1 MTEID
6 DLFRD
11 LEAGLFLQTQLQR
24 ASASGRRAVSE
35 SLAGRLIIN
44 FEGRHIE
51 PTQALIGK
59 DFVAWADAQALH
71 IVPGRHASIRVEKSL
86 NSGAKSAS
94 SLAMQRKLKLS
105 KYLRELSGAL
115 VQVEINLE
123 PSHFEGVLLEV
134 KGSFALIDSVNST
147 NLVELS
153 RLTRIRLP
161 VNNFSE
167 TVNHGF
173 K

>member
-1 MTEID
+1 
-6 DLFRD
+6 
-11 LEAGLFLQTQLQR
+11 
-24 ASASGRRAVSE
+24 
-35 SLAGRLIIN
+35 LAI
-44 FEGRHIE
+44 
-51 PTQALIGK
+51 
-59 DFVAWADAQALH
+59 
-71 IVPGRHASIRVEKSL
+71 
-86 NSGAKSAS
+86 
-94 SLAMQRKLKLS
+94 QRKLKLS
-105 KYLRELSGAL
+105 KYLRELSGAI

-147 NLVELS
+147 NLIELS

-161 VNNFSE
+161 VHNFSE

>member
-6 DLFRD
+6 DVFRD
-11 LEAGLFLQTQLQR
+11 LEAGLFLQTQMQR
-24 ASASGRRAVSE
+24 APASGGRADSE
-35 SLAGRLIIN
+35 WLAGRLIIN

-51 PTQALIGK
+51 PAQALIGR

-86 NSGAKSAS
+86 NSGAKSAAS
-94 SLAMQRKLKLS
+94 FAMQQKLRLS

-123 PSHFEGVLLEV
+123 PLHFEGLLLDV
-134 KGSFALIDSVNST
+134 KGSFAIIDSVNST
-147 NLVELS
+147 NLIELS

-167 TVNHGF
+167 NVNQGF